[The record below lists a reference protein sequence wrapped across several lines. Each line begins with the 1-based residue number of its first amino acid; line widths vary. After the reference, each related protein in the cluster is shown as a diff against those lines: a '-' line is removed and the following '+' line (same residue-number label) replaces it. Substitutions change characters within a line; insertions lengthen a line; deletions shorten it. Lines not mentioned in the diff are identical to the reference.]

1 MKHVA
6 TLIYTE
12 SLIREAVFGFW
23 RRSVGVGFYVAVIWV
38 AAFLG
43 WLVWRGNSSWVVG
56 VLATVLLFG
65 VLFAATL
72 YVVHYR
78 NAISKLRNMPSK
90 QANFVADE
98 AGFSVESELGSTTMP
113 WSSVIELWRF
123 QTCWLLLFSKA
134 QFITLPLA
142 CLSDDMRQFIAN
154 RVEASKSAN
163 TQNAKKR

>member
-1 MKHVA
+1 MKHSA

-23 RRSVGVGFYVAVIWV
+23 RRSIGVGFYVAVIWV
-38 AAFLG
+38 AASLA

-78 NAISKLRNMPSK
+78 NAICKLRGMPSK
-90 QANFVADE
+90 QANFVAEE
-98 AGFSVESELGSTTMP
+98 AGFSVASELDSTNTP
-113 WSSVIELWRF
+113 WSSVTELWRF
-123 QTCWLLLFSKA
+123 EKCWLLLFSKA

-142 CLSDDMRQFIAN
+142 CLPDDMRQFIAE
-154 RVEASKSAN
+154 RVSARGGV
-163 TQNAKKR
+163 AD